1 MGTCASKPE
10 RTPSG
15 KKASSKPS
23 LSQRDPD
30 SPLEFVLARWNQL
43 PGHATLSK
51 RKLEDLCQASWPKVT
66 TAVRPKLRWPPEG
79 SFNVDRLKTLKKH
92 LREEKPRQLQYLSLF
107 EAAERTVPDCSGRG
121 TLRHLAVLKSKAR
134 RLRSQRNLPPPPP
147 YEEPADDSDSFD
159 QSLLP
164 FYYPTATSEDISS
177 EGEIDDEVSGSEG
190 QGRTARAS
198 TLAQREKNKK
208 ELKTKPKPTSAN
220 DGAGPSSQ
228 GDAQMPLQGLPI
240 PPSAPDGPPRMVY
253 AHRPFAT
260 TDLVTWCLEVFTR
273 AILEGIRAA
282 GKRVVNWTK
291 VQAVQQ
297 GPNEHPSDYFSRLT
311 TAIKT
316 WGGINPESPEHE
328 IIVKGFFKD
337 QATPDIRK
345 ALNLQIGYDGK
356 PNGEILSI
364 AKTIFNSRDEKTK
377 REGSAEEEKVLALN
391 MEPRGLP
398 QGYVESPA
406 IFSAV
411 FHQDLQDVA
420 LPGGS
425 TYLLY
430 VDDILLCSTSEEACR
445 LDTKYLLMELAHKGH
460 KVSPKKLQFCK
471 QEVKYLGHILGVGTR
486 SLATDRIEAVTKIPL
501 PQTKRQLRGFL
512 GMAGFCRS
520 WIAGYAE
527 LTKPLTAMT
536 RQDHPDKLK
545 WNEEAYASFERIKRE
560 LRSAP
565 ALGLPDY
572 RIPFNLYVH
581 EQMGVAS
588 GVLTQPFRDRERPVA
603 YYSLQLDN
611 TAKGTVNCLRA
622 IAATATLLEKAQE
635 TVLGHEITIHVPHA
649 VSVLLTMKGSH
660 HFSNSRL
667 NRYEAL
673 LLTPSNVTIKRVT
686 SLNPATLLPLPD
698 DGTPHHDCAQIVR
711 QAEKPREDLD
721 HLPLP
726 NPDLI
731 LYTDGSSRIVDGE
744 RKSGYAVVSDFEIIE
759 ANPIN
764 PQYSAQAAEL
774 VALIRACEI
783 SEGKRATIYTDSKYC
798 FGLVHTTGQIWLQRG
813 FLTAAGSQISHATLV
828 ERLLNAIHLP
838 EAIAVV
844 HCKAHTRGR
853 DPISKGNSR
862 ADRAAQMAALQPPLE
877 GMDFQCI
884 QLPADLDLR
893 NIYETITDEELAKW
907 ISIGASETEGIWT
920 LPDGRIILPKAWTPK
935 FARILHQQTH
945 WGKGKIT
952 DFIQRYC
959 YAPGTAA
966 AAAAATK
973 NCVTCQNFNPKREP
987 KRPPG
992 ARPWAFVPFET
1003 LQLDFID
1010 LPPCQGFKHALIIVD
1025 KFSHW
1030 VEGFPTR
1037 RATASVVARTLI
1049 QEIIPRY
1056 GIPRKL
1062 DSDQGT
1068 HFTAEVAQH
1077 VAQALG
1083 IKWELHTPYH
1093 PESSGQVER
1102 MNQEIKLQLGKLCS
1116 EMGLK
1121 WVNALPLV
1129 LHNIRCAPTRAL
1141 KLSPYELLFGRPPPV
1156 YTTQFPLAELDTGE
1170 AELTTYVIQLQ
1181 KQLQR
1186 LHAYAAVEA
1195 TMPLSDQCSGLQTD
1209 YHFLDYHTADL
1220 GGNQN
1225 PDRVGDFNF
1234 CLPESRT
1241 LLHHSLVP
1249 RLSGTQYWELFIR
1262 DRQYQRIGSAN
1273 LTMEQ
1278 QYYRLRCT
1286 NGSYLLYGQGDTLR
1300 HPNWTEM
1307 ERGGANPVYT
1317 DNHHPSENL
1326 IFGFQC
1332 LLLTPKPEKPQLQGI
1347 LPVTLEQFR
1356 SGDMTSWNLTAMNL
1370 THQYLYLT
1378 GPTKGPLCRL
1388 FTGDG
1393 AHIGTSTCTTNIK
1406 LHTSGQAI
1414 AIALQSLAQLALHA
1428 RVSR

>member
-1 MGTCASKPE
+1 
-10 RTPSG
+10 
-15 KKASSKPS
+15 
-23 LSQRDPD
+23 
-30 SPLEFVLARWNQL
+30 
-43 PGHATLSK
+43 
-51 RKLEDLCQASWPKVT
+51 
-66 TAVRPKLRWPPEG
+66 
-79 SFNVDRLKTLKKH
+79 
-92 LREEKPRQLQYLSLF
+92 
-107 EAAERTVPDCSGRG
+107 
-121 TLRHLAVLKSKAR
+121 
-134 RLRSQRNLPPPPP
+134 
-147 YEEPADDSDSFD
+147 
-159 QSLLP
+159 
-164 FYYPTATSEDISS
+164 
-177 EGEIDDEVSGSEG
+177 
-190 QGRTARAS
+190 
-198 TLAQREKNKK
+198 
-208 ELKTKPKPTSAN
+208 
-220 DGAGPSSQ
+220 
-228 GDAQMPLQGLPI
+228 
-240 PPSAPDGPPRMVY
+240 
-253 AHRPFAT
+253 
-260 TDLVTWCLEVFTR
+260 
-273 AILEGIRAA
+273 
-282 GKRVVNWTK
+282 
-291 VQAVQQ
+291 
-297 GPNEHPSDYFSRLT
+297 
-311 TAIKT
+311 
-316 WGGINPESPEHE
+316 
-328 IIVKGFFKD
+328 
-337 QATPDIRK
+337 
-345 ALNLQIGYDGK
+345 
-356 PNGEILSI
+356 
-364 AKTIFNSRDEKTK
+364 
-377 REGSAEEEKVLALN
+377 
-391 MEPRGLP
+391 
-398 QGYVESPA
+398 
-406 IFSAV
+406 
-411 FHQDLQDVA
+411 
-420 LPGGS
+420 
-425 TYLLY
+425 
-430 VDDILLCSTSEEACR
+430 
-445 LDTKYLLMELAHKGH
+445 
-460 KVSPKKLQFCK
+460 
-471 QEVKYLGHILGVGTR
+471 
-486 SLATDRIEAVTKIPL
+486 
-501 PQTKRQLRGFL
+501 
-512 GMAGFCRS
+512 MAGFCRS

-536 RQDHPDKLK
+536 RQDHPDKLQ

-622 IAATATLLEKAQE
+622 IAATAALLEKAQE

-649 VSVLLTMKGSH
+649 VSILLTMKGSH

-698 DGTPHHDCAQIVR
+698 DGTPHHDCTQIVR

-731 LYTDGSSRIVDGE
+731 LYTDGSSKIVDGE
-744 RKSGYAVVSDFEIIE
+744 RKSGYAVVTDFEIIE
-759 ANPIN
+759 ANPIS

-813 FLTAAGSQISHATLV
+813 FLTAAGSQISHAALV

-862 ADRAAQMAALQPPLE
+862 ADRAAQMAALQPPSE

-884 QLPADLDLR
+884 QLPADLNLKD
-893 NIYETITDEELAKW
+893 IYQAITDEELAKW
-907 ISIGASETEGIWT
+907 ISIGASEIDGIWT
-920 LPDGRIILPKAWTPK
+920 LPDGRIVLPKAWTPK
-935 FARILHQQTH
+935 FARTLHQQTH

-973 NCVTCQNFNPKREP
+973 NCITCQNFNPKREP

-1037 RATASVVARTLI
+1037 RATASVVAKTLI
-1049 QEIIPRY
+1049 HEIIPRY

-1093 PESSGQVER
+1093 PQSSGQVER
-1102 MNQEIKLQLGKLCS
+1102 INQEIKLQLGKLCS
-1116 EMGLK
+1116 ETGLK
-1121 WVNALPLV
+1121 W
-1129 LHNIRCAPTRAL
+1129 
-1141 KLSPYELLFGRPPPV
+1141 
-1156 YTTQFPLAELDTGE
+1156 
-1170 AELTTYVIQLQ
+1170 
-1181 KQLQR
+1181 
-1186 LHAYAAVEA
+1186 
-1195 TMPLSDQCSGLQTD
+1195 TD
-1209 YHFLDYHTADL
+1209 YRFLDYHTADL

-1241 LLHHSLVP
+1241 LLRHSLVP

-1262 DRQYQRIGSAN
+1262 DRNYQRIGSAN
-1273 LTMEQ
+1273 LTLEQ
-1278 QYYRLRCT
+1278 QYYRLHCT
-1286 NGSYLLYGQGDTLR
+1286 NGSYFLYGQRDILR
-1300 HPNWTEM
+1300 YPNWTEM
-1307 ERGGANPVYT
+1307 EKGGAQPVYT
-1317 DNHHPSENL
+1317 DNHHPSERL

-1332 LLLTPKPEKPQLQGI
+1332 LLLTPKPEKPQLQGVCLRRFCCLWNLGYTQGWKGGEYLEGWYHPVGSSNNSPVWDHDGPQRCGGI
-1347 LPVTLEQFR
+1347 AKNTTLLSTSDPLHPIGTAPRQLGGYSTLEEPDLLSSWGKNSYLQLLSQVAKEAPPQDCWICAHAPSHMRQGLPLVPVPVTLEQFR

-1388 FTGDG
+1388 FAGGG
-1393 AHIGTSTCTTNIK
+1393 AHIGTSTCTTNLE
-1406 LHTSGQAI
+1406 LHASGQVTISSHLGSHIYPNLSMAWVAVI
-1414 AIALQSLAQLALHA
+1414 GRPSKNSTYNPNPLLLRPFASGRMESYLSGLFWVCGHRAYSWVSPHMSGSCFIGYIVPGIRVTYNLPAGRQRNRRGQKSLSDLSDVAANGETWGRALFPAYGAGSNHVDILKLTDVLLKFMQEAEQITDSLTTELSQA
-1428 RVSR
+1428 SPGNI